1 MVKQSFDFLSNA
13 ECIILPKKLMAL
25 DEFNQ
30 LSKDDSNIC
39 VKTYEIYRGR
49 HPASYNIV
57 IEQLCAEFI
66 QHQIQIPL

>member
-1 MVKQSFDFLSNA
+1 
-13 ECIILPKKLMAL
+13 MAL